1 MGPKSVASAI
11 AASDLGNCFF
21 PLLSTLNQTPNN
33 KQHTRNFH
41 QFGLIASN
49 HLMTL
54 SFTNCSAISHDPKP
68 ALKFDWIEAS

>member
-41 QFGLIASN
+41 QFGLIASD

-54 SFTNCSAISHDPKP
+54 SLPIAQPYLMIPNQ
-68 ALKFDWIEAS
+68 L